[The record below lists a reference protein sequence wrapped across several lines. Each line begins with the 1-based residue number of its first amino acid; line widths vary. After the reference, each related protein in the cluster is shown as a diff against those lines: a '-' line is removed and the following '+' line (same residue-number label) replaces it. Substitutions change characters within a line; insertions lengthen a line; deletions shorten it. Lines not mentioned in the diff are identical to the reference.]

1 MTKSDNQKPYAG
13 LTNQEL
19 VMIYDKFKTYLDE
32 VNSKLD
38 NNQIHERV
46 FTPMGEGIKIHRLS
60 NDQVD
65 EFKNTEYY
73 QFSTSIVEKLAP
85 IKELIMDG
93 APDQLVNITD

>member
-1 MTKSDNQKPYAG
+1 MTKSNTQKPFAG

-19 VMIYDKFKTYLDE
+19 VMIHDKFKAYLDE
-32 VNSKLD
+32 INSKLD
-38 NNQIHERV
+38 NNIIHERV

-60 NDQVD
+60 NVQVD

-73 QFSTSIVEKLAP
+73 QFSTSIVKKLAP

-93 APDQLVNITD
+93 APDQLLNITD